1 MQGAMQGRAA
11 QVLRPQCAA
20 SAASRRAGARC
31 LGLSEL
37 RPAPALAHP
46 AALHRLSPL
55 SRRHTTASRQRRGE
69 FRRLIYFWG
78 ACAAPRDAGASRL
91 PCRRSRPRR
100 MCRPLRSPSVRG
112 GRAAP
117 VERRR
122 RSSGPGGRAR
132 PCCGPAQPLH
142 FRLRLKRAAGRALAG
157 SRKLRSVR
165 IPEFQGEASGQ
176 FFGSGGQYSDS
187 RNQIWQDRLLWRWVR
202 GQGLPSWG
210 GCVQYVTHGL
220 PGARWLQH
228 NGQHYRHPGSPRS

>member
-1 MQGAMQGRAA
+1 MQALLPNVAYNLSITAMQGAMQGRAA

-55 SRRHTTASRQRRGE
+55 SRRHTAASSQRRGE

-78 ACAAPRDAGASRL
+78 ACAAPRDAAASRL

-122 RSSGPGGRAR
+122 RSSGPGRRAR
-132 PCCGPAQPLH
+132 SL
-142 FRLRLKRAAGRALAG
+142 LRACTT
-157 SRKLRSVR
+157 
-165 IPEFQGEASGQ
+165 PTF
-176 FFGSGGQYSDS
+176 
-187 RNQIWQDRLLWRWVR
+187 
-202 GQGLPSWG
+202 
-210 GCVQYVTHGL
+210 
-220 PGARWLQH
+220 
-228 NGQHYRHPGSPRS
+228 

>member
-31 LGLSEL
+31 LGLSDL

-55 SRRHTTASRQRRGE
+55 SRRHTAASRQRRGE
-69 FRRLIYFWG
+69 FRRLIYLWG
-78 ACAAPRDAGASRL
+78 VCAAMRDAAASCL

-100 MCRPLRSPSVRG
+100 MCPPLRSPSVRG

-122 RSSGPGGRAR
+122 RSPGPGGRAR
-132 PCCGPAQPLH
+132 SL
-142 FRLRLKRAAGRALAG
+142 LRACTTPTFQAPPKA
-157 SRKLRSVR
+157 SRWT
-165 IPEFQGEASGQ
+165 GAC
-176 FFGSGGQYSDS
+176 
-187 RNQIWQDRLLWRWVR
+187 
-202 GQGLPSWG
+202 GLPDVALCAG
-210 GCVQYVTHGL
+210 
-220 PGARWLQH
+220 PGVSR
-228 NGQHYRHPGSPRS
+228 RSERAFFWVWRTVH